1 MYIDDL
7 VKLTIDLPDTDNIVR
22 AERAPLLAIHACCR
36 PTNESDPIPCHPMV
50 LSKKLRAEAALSEL
64 KTILGWNWD
73 FRRLIISL
81 PYNKFIAWS
90 KKISDTISSGVVTG
104 KEFELTI
111 GRLNY
116 LALVVHFVNHF
127 LSRLRELL
135 QKAKKS
141 PRQRARIP
149 PNASTIF
156 IK

>member
-7 VKLTIDLPDTDNIVR
+7 VELTINLPDTDNIVR
-22 AERAPLLAIHACCR
+22 AERAPLLAIHACCC

-50 LSKKLRAEAALSEL
+50 SSKKLRAEAALLEL
-64 KTILGWNWD
+64 KTNLGWTWD
-73 FRRLIISL
+73 FCRLIISL

-90 KKISDTISSGVVTG
+90 KKISDTNSSGVVIG
-104 KEFELTI
+104 KEFESTI

-116 LALVVHFVNHF
+116 LALVVPFVNHF

-156 IK
+156 I